1 MPERIS
7 GRFYYYE
14 PPIVGAPD
22 RFDGLKRYNGGP
34 IWKMQAVMD
43 KAKPANSPNRQY
55 SMERTR
61 NIGIAA
67 HIDAGKTT
75 TTERIL
81 FYTGLIHKIGDV
93 DDGNTVT
100 DWMEQERERGITITA
115 AAVTC
120 FWTQKKEDGLYKTFT
135 GVPYR
140 VNIIDTPGHVDFTAE
155 VERSMRVLDGAVA
168 VFCGVAGVQPQSET
182 VWRQAT
188 KYKVPRIAF
197 VNKMD
202 RTGAN
207 FENALNDMRKKL
219 NAYAYPIYLPIGA
232 EDKFAGVIDVVNQ
245 KAIVWGEGDVA
256 SEGLKYEV
264 KDIPGELKE
273 KARTALAELIDAV
286 SNKDDVIADLV
297 LGDKPVTPEALKA
310 GIRRLTC
317 KIELVPVLCGSAF
330 KKKGVQP
337 LVDAVIDY
345 LPSPLD
351 VPAAIGHEPDS
362 ETAIEIPSDDNAKFC
377 SLAFKL
383 WTDVYA
389 GKLVFFRVY
398 SGQLKKGDTIYNPRT
413 RRRERISRLM
423 VIQGSERKDIDHVY
437 AGDIA
442 ALVGVRNIT
451 TGDTLC
457 DEDFDVALEP
467 PTFPEPVISMAVEP
481 KTKADRDKMSEGL
494 QRLAEEDPTFRC
506 FTNEET
512 GQLIIAGMGE
522 LHLEIIRDRLFRE
535 FKVEANAGAPQL
547 EYRETITK
555 AAEGEGKFIRQSG
568 GRGQYGHA
576 LVTVQPNE
584 KGKGVEV
591 ENKIVG
597 GAIPKEY
604 IPAVIDGIEEAIK
617 GGVYAGFQVID
628 IKVQIVDGTFHEV
641 DSNELAFKMA
651 GIFALKDAFKKA
663 HPILLE
669 PIMKVEVTTPDEYQ
683 GDLLGDINR
692 RRGMITGIE
701 AKSGQTILNAQVPL
715 AEMFGYATAI
725 RSLSKGRAS
734 YSMEPLTF
742 EQVPTSILNTILDS
756 AKSKPAARS

>member
-1 MPERIS
+1 MSEATTLN
-7 GRFYYYE
+7 
-14 PPIVGAPD
+14 AP
-22 RFDGLKRYNGGP
+22 G
-34 IWKMQAVMD
+34 
-43 KAKPANSPNRQY
+43 RQY
-55 SMERTR
+55 TLERTR

-100 DWMEQERERGITITA
+100 DWMEQEKERGITITS

-120 FWTQKKEDGLYKTFT
+120 FWTQKCAKPGEDKIYKAFKD
-135 GVPYR
+135 VAHR

-188 KYKVPRIAF
+188 KYHVPRIAF

-207 FENALNDMRKKL
+207 FANALNDMRTKL
-219 NAYAYPIYLPIGA
+219 RAYAFPIFLPLGEGPTEA
-232 EDKFAGVIDVVNQ
+232 EGKSVEGGFEGVIDIVNQ
-245 KAIVWGEGDVA
+245 KCIFWGPTEA
-256 SEGLKYEV
+256 NEGLNYEI
-264 KDIPGELKE
+264 KDIPAEYQE
-273 KARTALAELIDAV
+273 RAKAALAELIDAV
-286 SNKDDVIADLV
+286 SNKDDSIAEMV
-297 LGDKPVTPEALKA
+297 LDEKPIDAPTLKA
-310 GIRRLTC
+310 AIRRLTC

-330 KKKGVQP
+330 KKKGVQV

-345 LPSPLD
+345 LPGPLD
-351 VPAAIGHEPDS
+351 IPGATGHEVGTDVVVNVPTTDH
-362 ETAIEIPSDDNAKFC
+362 AKFC

-383 WTDVYA
+383 WTDPFA

-398 SGQLKKGDTIYNPRT
+398 SGQLKKGDNIYNPRT
-413 RRRERISRLM
+413 RKRERVSRLM
-423 VIQGSERKDIDHVY
+423 VIQGSERKDINEVY

-442 ALVGVRNIT
+442 ALVGLRNIT

-457 DEDFDVALEP
+457 DEDFDVTLEP

-512 GQLIIAGMGE
+512 SQLIIAGMGE
-522 LHLEIIRDRLFRE
+522 LHLEIIIDRLKRE
-535 FKVEANAGAPQL
+535 FKVDANTGAPQIA
-547 EYRETITK
+547 YRETITK
-555 AAEGEGKFIRQSG
+555 PAEGEGKFIRQSG

-576 LVTVQPNE
+576 CITVTPNE

-591 ENKIVG
+591 INAIVG
-597 GAIPKEY
+597 GAIPKEF
-604 IPAVIDGIEEAIK
+604 IPKVIDGIEEAIK
-617 GGVYAGFQVID
+617 GGVYAGYQVID
-628 IKVQIVDGTFHEV
+628 IKVEVVDGSFHEV

-663 HPILLE
+663 GPILLE
-669 PIMKVEVTTPDEYQ
+669 PIMKVECTTPDEYQ

-692 RRGMITGIE
+692 RRGVISGID
-701 AKSGQTILNAQVPL
+701 AKNGQTILNAQVPL

-742 EQVPTSILNTILDS
+742 EQVPNSVLTTIMDAA
-756 AKSKPAARS
+756 AKKPAART

>member
-1 MPERIS
+1 MSAEVKSP
-7 GRFYYYE
+7 
-14 PPIVGAPD
+14 
-22 RFDGLKRYNGGP
+22 
-34 IWKMQAVMD
+34 
-43 KAKPANSPNRQY
+43 NSPTREY
-55 SMERTR
+55 TLERTR

-100 DWMEQERERGITITA
+100 DWMEQEKERGITITS

-120 FWTQKKEDGLYKTFT
+120 FWTQKTAKAGEDKIYKAFNNI
-135 GVPYR
+135 PHR

-188 KYKVPRIAF
+188 KYNVPRIAF

-202 RTGAN
+202 RMGAN
-207 FENALNDMRKKL
+207 FENALNDMRTKL
-219 NAYAYPIYLPIGA
+219 KAYAFPVFLPLGQGPVEA
-232 EDKFAGVIDVVNQ
+232 EGRAVEGGFEGVIDVVNQ
-245 KAIVWGEGDVA
+245 KTIYWGPGEA
-256 SEGLKYEV
+256 NEGLNYEIRDIAPAD
-264 KDIPGELKE
+264 KDRAE
-273 KARTALAELIDAV
+273 AALAELIDAV
-286 SNKDDVIADLV
+286 SNKDDSIAELV
-297 LGDKPVTPEALKA
+297 LEEKPITPPVLKA
-310 GIRRLTC
+310 AIRRLTC

-330 KKKGVQP
+330 KKKGVQV

-345 LPSPLD
+345 LPSPID
-351 VPAAIGHEPDS
+351 IPGAEGHELGTDVVVKVPTNDH
-362 ETAIEIPSDDNAKFC
+362 EKFC

-383 WTDVYA
+383 WTDPYA

-398 SGQLKKGDTIYNPRT
+398 SGHLKKGDNIYNPRT
-413 RRRERISRLM
+413 RKRERVSRLM
-423 VIQGSERKDIDHVY
+423 VIQGSERKDINEVF

-442 ALVGVRNIT
+442 ALVGLRNIT

-457 DEDFDVALEP
+457 DEDFDVTLEP

-481 KTKADRDKMSEGL
+481 KTKQDRDKLSEGL

-522 LHLEIIRDRLFRE
+522 LHLEIIVDRLKRE
-535 FKVEANAGAPQL
+535 FKVEANTGAPQIA
-547 EYRETITK
+547 YRETITK
-555 AAEGEGKFIRQSG
+555 EAEGEGKFIRQSG
-568 GRGQYGHA
+568 GKGQYGHA
-576 LVTVQPNE
+576 CIKVYPNE

-591 ENKIVG
+591 VDEIVG
-597 GAIPKEY
+597 GAIPKEF
-604 IPAVIDGIEEAIK
+604 IPKVIDGIEEAIK
-617 GGVYAGFQVID
+617 GGVYAGYQVID
-628 IKVQIVDGTFHEV
+628 IKVEVVDGSFHEV
-641 DSNELAFKMA
+641 DSNELAFRMA

-663 HPILLE
+663 GPILLE
-669 PIMKVEVTTPDEYQ
+669 PLMKVECTTPDEYQ

-692 RRGMITGIE
+692 RRGQIESIE
-701 AKSGQTILNAQVPL
+701 AKNGQTVLNAQVPL

-742 EQVPTSILNTILDS
+742 AQVPNSVLTTILDAA
-756 AKSKPAARS
+756 AKKPAART

>member
-1 MPERIS
+1 MSDAKPVNS
-7 GRFYYYE
+7 
-14 PPIVGAPD
+14 PD
-22 RFDGLKRYNGGP
+22 REYTL
-34 IWKMQAVMD
+34 
-43 KAKPANSPNRQY
+43 
-55 SMERTR
+55 ERTR

-100 DWMEQERERGITITA
+100 DWMEQEKERGITITS

-120 FWTQKKEDGLYKTFT
+120 FWTQKTAKPGEDKVFKAYNN
-135 GVPYR
+135 VPHR
-140 VNIIDTPGHVDFTAE
+140 INIIDTPGHVDFTAE

-188 KYKVPRIAF
+188 KYNVPRIAF

-202 RTGAN
+202 RMGAN
-207 FENALNDMRKKL
+207 FENALNDMRTKL
-219 NAYAYPIYLPIGA
+219 KAYAFPIFLPLGQGPVEA
-232 EDKFAGVIDVVNQ
+232 EGRAVEGGFEGVIDVVNQ
-245 KAIVWGEGDVA
+245 KTIYWGPTEA
-256 SEGLKYEV
+256 NEGLNYEIRDIAPAD
-264 KDIPGELKE
+264 KDRAE
-273 KARTALAELIDAV
+273 AALAELIDAV
-286 SNKDDVIADLV
+286 SNKDDSIAELV
-297 LGDKPVTPEALKA
+297 LEEKPITPQVLKA
-310 GIRRLTC
+310 AIRRLTC

-330 KKKGVQP
+330 KKKAVQV
-337 LVDAVIDY
+337 LVDAVVDY
-345 LPSPLD
+345 LPSPID
-351 VPAAIGHEPDS
+351 IPGATGHELGTDVVVNVP
-362 ETAIEIPSDDNAKFC
+362 TTDNEKFC

-383 WTDVYA
+383 WTDPYA

-398 SGQLKKGDTIYNPRT
+398 SGHLKKGDNIYNPRT
-413 RRRERISRLM
+413 RKRERVSRLM
-423 VIQGSERKDIDHVY
+423 VIQGSERKDINEVF

-442 ALVGVRNIT
+442 ALVGLRNIT

-457 DEDFDVALEP
+457 DEDYDVTLEP

-481 KTKADRDKMSEGL
+481 KTKQDRDKLSEGL

-512 GQLIIAGMGE
+512 SQLIIAGMGE
-522 LHLEIIRDRLFRE
+522 LHLEIIIDRLKRE
-535 FKVEANAGAPQL
+535 FKVEANTGAPQIA
-547 EYRETITK
+547 YRETITK
-555 AAEGEGKFIRQSG
+555 NAEGEGKFIRQSG
-568 GRGQYGHA
+568 GKGQYGHA
-576 LVTVQPNE
+576 CIKVYPNE

-591 ENKIVG
+591 IDEIVG
-597 GAIPKEY
+597 GSIPKEF
-604 IPAVIDGIEEAIK
+604 IPKVIDGIEEAIK
-617 GGVYAGFQVID
+617 GGVYAGYQVID
-628 IKVQIVDGTFHEV
+628 IKVEVVDGSFHEV
-641 DSNELAFKMA
+641 DSNELAFRMA

-663 HPILLE
+663 GPILLE
-669 PIMKVEVTTPDEYQ
+669 PLMKVECTTPDEYQ

-692 RRGMITGIE
+692 RRGTIVSIE
-701 AKSGQTILNAQVPL
+701 AKNGQTVLNAQVPL

-742 EQVPTSILNTILDS
+742 AQVPNSVLTTILDQA
-756 AKSKPAARS
+756 AKKPAART

>member
-1 MPERIS
+1 MEAADKTKTPVNPNS
-7 GRFYYYE
+7 
-14 PPIVGAPD
+14 PD
-22 RFDGLKRYNGGP
+22 RAYTL
-34 IWKMQAVMD
+34 
-43 KAKPANSPNRQY
+43 
-55 SMERTR
+55 ERTR

-81 FYTGLIHKIGDV
+81 FYTGLIHKMGDV

-100 DWMEQERERGITITA
+100 DWMEQERERGITITSA
-115 AAVTC
+115 ATTC
-120 FWTQKKEDGLYKTFT
+120 YWTQKDDGTYKAFK
-135 GVPYR
+135 GIAHR

-207 FENALNDMRKKL
+207 FENALSDMRKKL
-219 NAYAYPIYLPIGA
+219 GAYAFPVVLPIGK
-232 EDKFAGVIDVVNQ
+232 EDYLRGVIDVINQ
-245 KAIVWGEGDVA
+245 KAIIYDEKDEA
-256 SEGLKYEV
+256 GLKYDV
-264 KDIPGELKE
+264 TDIPDDLKE
-273 KARTALAELIDAV
+273 YAASTLAELIDAV
-286 SNKDDVIADLV
+286 SNKDDTIAELVIEN
-297 LGDKPVTPEALKA
+297 KPITPEILKA
-310 GIRRLTC
+310 AIRRLTC
-317 KIELVPVLCGSAF
+317 KIEMIPVLCGSAF
-330 KKKGVQP
+330 KKRGVQP

-351 VPAAIGHEPDS
+351 VPAARGMVPGTDQEA
-362 ETAIEIPSDDNAKFC
+362 EVPSSDHGKFC

-383 WTDVYA
+383 WTDPFV

-398 SGQLKKGDTIYNPRT
+398 SGKLQKGDTIYNPRT
-413 RRRERISRLM
+413 RKRERVSRVM
-423 VIQGSERKDIDHVY
+423 MIQADKRIDVETTY

-442 ALVGVRNIT
+442 ALVGLRNIT

-457 DEDFDVALEP
+457 DEDFDIMLEP

-481 KTKADRDKMSEGL
+481 KTKADREKMSEGL

-522 LHLEIIRDRLFRE
+522 LHLDIIRDRLFRE
-535 FKVEANAGAPQL
+535 FKVTANAGAPQIA
-547 EYRETITK
+547 YRETFTK
-555 AAEGEGKFIRQSG
+555 SAEGIGKFIRQSG

-576 LVTVQPNE
+576 VVTVEPNE
-584 KGKGVEV
+584 RGKGVEI

-604 IPAVIDGIEEAIK
+604 IPAVIDGINEAVK
-617 GGVYAGFQVID
+617 GGVMAGFPVVD
-628 IKVQIVDGTFHEV
+628 IKVSIVDGTFHEV
-641 DSNELAFKMA
+641 DSSELAFKMA
-651 GIFALKDAFKKA
+651 GIFALKEAAKLA
-663 HPILLE
+663 GAILLE

-683 GDLLGDINR
+683 GDLLGDLNR
-692 RRGMITGIE
+692 RRGKIVSIE
-701 AKSGQTILNAQVPL
+701 AKEGTTALRAEVPL

-734 YSMEPLTF
+734 YSMEPFRF
-742 EQVPTSILNTILDS
+742 EPVPASISATIMDS
-756 AKSKPAARS
+756 AKGKPAARS

>member
-1 MPERIS
+1 
-7 GRFYYYE
+7 
-14 PPIVGAPD
+14 
-22 RFDGLKRYNGGP
+22 
-34 IWKMQAVMD
+34 
-43 KAKPANSPNRQY
+43 
-55 SMERTR
+55 MERTR

-100 DWMEQERERGITITA
+100 DWMEQERERGITITS

-120 FWTQKKEDGLYKTFT
+120 FWTQKCAKAGEDAVYKAFNNL
-135 GVPYR
+135 PNR
-140 VNIIDTPGHVDFTAE
+140 INIIDTPGHVDFTAE

-207 FENALNDMRKKL
+207 FENALSDMRKKL
-219 NAYAYPIYLPIGA
+219 NAYAYPILLPFGQGPTEA
-232 EDKFAGVIDVVNQ
+232 EGKAVEGGFEGVIDLINQ
-245 KAIVWGEGDVA
+245 KLIYWGPTEA
-256 SEGLKYEV
+256 NEGLNYEIRE
-264 KDIPGELKE
+264 IPEADKE
-273 KARTALAELIDAV
+273 RANQGLEELIEAV
-286 SNKDDVIADLV
+286 SNKDDEIAELVIE
-297 LGDKPVTPEALKA
+297 GKPVSAPVLKA
-310 GIRRLTC
+310 AIRRLTC

-330 KKKGVQP
+330 KKKGVQT
-337 LVDAVIDY
+337 LLDAVIDY

-351 VPAAIGHEPDS
+351 VPGAEGLEPGTENVVHV
-362 ETAIEIPSDDNAKFC
+362 ETDDNNKFC

-383 WTDVYA
+383 WTDPYA

-413 RRRERISRLM
+413 RKRERVSRLM
-423 VIQGSERKDIDHVY
+423 IIQGSERKDVDHVY

-442 ALVGVRNIT
+442 ALVGLRNIT

-457 DEDFDVALEP
+457 NEDYDVTLEP
-467 PTFPEPVISMAVEP
+467 PSFPEPVISMAVEP
-481 KTKADRDKMSEGL
+481 KTKQDRDKMGEGL

-512 GQLIIAGMGE
+512 SQLIIAGMGE
-522 LHLEIIRDRLFRE
+522 LHLEIIVDRLKRE
-535 FKVEANAGAPQL
+535 FKVDATTGAPQIA
-547 EYRETITK
+547 YRETITK
-555 AAEGEGKFIRQSG
+555 EAEGEGKYIRQSG

-576 LVTVQPNE
+576 CVKIYPNE
-584 KGKGVEV
+584 KGKGIEIRN
-591 ENKIVG
+591 EIVG

-604 IPAVIDGIEEAIK
+604 IPPTINGIEEACK
-617 GGVYAGFQVID
+617 SGVYAGFQVID
-628 IKVQIVDGTFHEV
+628 MIVEITDGSFHEV

-651 GIFALKDAFKKA
+651 GIFALKDAFKTA
-663 HPILLE
+663 GPILLE
-669 PIMKVEVTTPDEYQ
+669 PLMKVEVTTPDEYQ

-692 RRGMITGIE
+692 RRGTIIGID
-701 AKSGQTILNAQVPL
+701 AKGGQTILNAHVPL

-742 EQVPTSILNTILDS
+742 EQVPNSVLSVILE
-756 AKSKPAARS
+756 AAGKKPAARS

>member
-1 MPERIS
+1 MH
-7 GRFYYYE
+7 
-14 PPIVGAPD
+14 
-22 RFDGLKRYNGGP
+22 
-34 IWKMQAVMD
+34 AVAE
-43 KAKPANSPNRQY
+43 KTKSVNSPSREY
-55 SMERTR
+55 TLERTR

-75 TTERIL
+75 ATERIL

-100 DWMEQERERGITITA
+100 DWMEQERERGITITS

-120 FWTQKKEDGLYKTFT
+120 YWTQKQTKHGENELYKAFL
-135 GVPYR
+135 GVPHR
-140 VNIIDTPGHVDFTAE
+140 INIIDTPGHVDFTAE

-188 KYKVPRIAF
+188 KYKVPRLAF

-207 FENALNDMRKKL
+207 FEHALADMRNKL
-219 NAYAYPIYLPIGA
+219 KAYAYPIFLPIGA
-232 EDKFAGVIDVVNQ
+232 EDKFEGVIDVVNQ
-245 KAIVWGEGDVA
+245 KAIIWGPGDVVN
-256 SEGLKYEV
+256 EGLNYDV
-264 KDIPGELKE
+264 KEIPAEHKE
-273 KARTALAELIDAV
+273 RARAALAELIDAV
-286 SNKDDVIADLV
+286 SNKDDHIADLI
-297 LGDKPVTPEALKA
+297 LHEKPVTPPELKA
-310 GIRRLTC
+310 AIRRLTC

-337 LVDAVIDY
+337 LIDAVVDY
-345 LPSPLD
+345 LPGPLD
-351 VPAAIGHEPDS
+351 VPPAEGIEPDTDNKVVV
-362 ETAIEIPSDDNAKFC
+362 ETSDANKFC

-383 WTDVYA
+383 WTDSYA

-398 SGQLKKGDTIYNPRT
+398 SGTLKKGDMIYNPRT
-413 RRRERISRLM
+413 RKRERVSRLM
-423 VIQGSERKDIDHVY
+423 IIQGSERKDITQAN

-442 ALVGVRNIT
+442 ALVGLRNIT

-457 DEDFDVALEP
+457 DEDFEVTLEP

-481 KTKADRDKMSEGL
+481 KTRADRDKMSEGL

-506 FTNEET
+506 FTNPET

-522 LHLEIIRDRLFRE
+522 LHLEIICDRLKRE
-535 FKVEANAGAPQL
+535 FKVDANTGAPQIA
-547 EYRETITK
+547 YRETITK
-555 AAEGEGKFIRQSG
+555 AADGEGKFIRQSG

-576 LVTVQPNE
+576 CVQIQPNE
-584 KGKGVEV
+584 KGKGIEI

-604 IPAVIDGIEEAIK
+604 IPAVIDGVEEAIK
-617 GGVYAGFQVID
+617 GGVYAGYQVID
-628 IKVQIVDGTFHEV
+628 VKVQIVDGTFHEV

-692 RRGMITGIE
+692 RRGHIVNIE
-701 AKSGQTILNAQVPL
+701 AKSGQTILKAKVPL

-742 EQVPTSILNTILDS
+742 EQVPTNILSSVLDQA
-756 AKSKPAARS
+756 AKKPAARA

>member
-1 MPERIS
+1 METVLETKKSARTK
-7 GRFYYYE
+7 
-14 PPIVGAPD
+14 GANVP
-22 RFDGLKRYNGGP
+22 
-34 IWKMQAVMD
+34 Q
-43 KAKPANSPNRQY
+43 RQY
-55 SMERTR
+55 PMERTR

-81 FYTGLIHKIGDV
+81 FYTGLIHKMGDV

-100 DWMEQERERGITITA
+100 DWMEQERERGITITSA
-115 AAVTC
+115 ATTC
-120 FWTQKKEDGLYKTFT
+120 YWTQKDDGSYKAFL
-135 GVPYR
+135 GLPHR
-140 VNIIDTPGHVDFTAE
+140 INIIDTPGHVDFTAE

-219 NAYAYPIYLPIGA
+219 GAYAYPIFLPIGK
-232 EDKFAGVIDVVNQ
+232 EDYFSGVVDIVNQ
-245 KAIVWGEGDVA
+245 KAIVYDP
-256 SEGLKYEV
+256 SDDSGLKYQV
-264 KDIPGELKE
+264 TDIPADLKDSA
-273 KARTALAELIDAV
+273 KAALAELIDAV
-286 SNKDDVIADLV
+286 SNKDEKIAELVIEN
-297 LGDKPVTPEALKA
+297 KPVTPELLKA
-310 GIRRLTC
+310 AIRRLTC
-317 KIELVPVLCGSAF
+317 RIEMVPVLCGSAF
-330 KKKGVQP
+330 KKRGVQP
-337 LVDAVIDY
+337 LVDAVVDY

-351 VPAAIGHEPDS
+351 VPPAFGIAPGTESKVEVP
-362 ETAIEIPSDDNAKFC
+362 TNDDGKFC

-383 WTDVYA
+383 WTDPYV

-398 SGQLKKGDTIYNPRT
+398 SGRLSKGDVIYNPRT
-413 RRRERISRLM
+413 RKRDRVSRVMMIQADKRIDVETTFS
-423 VIQGSERKDIDHVY
+423 
-437 AGDIA
+437 GDIA
-442 ALVGVRNIT
+442 ALVGLRNIT

-457 DEDFDVALEP
+457 DEDFDVMLEP

-481 KTKADRDKMSEGL
+481 KTKADREKMGEGL

-506 FTNEET
+506 FTNEDT

-535 FKVEANAGAPQL
+535 FKVSANAGAPQIA
-547 EYRETITK
+547 YRETVTK
-555 AAEGEGKFIRQSG
+555 AADGEGKFIRQSG

-576 LVTVQPNE
+576 CVTLAPNE
-584 KGKGVEV
+584 RGKGVEI

-617 GGVYAGFQVID
+617 GGVLAGYPVVD
-628 IKVQIVDGTFHEV
+628 VKVAVVDGTFHEV
-641 DSNELAFKMA
+641 DSSELAFKMA
-651 GIFALKDAFKKA
+651 GIFALKEAAKKA
-663 HPILLE
+663 GAILLE

-683 GDLLGDINR
+683 GDLMGDLNR
-692 RRGMITGIE
+692 RRGKIVHIE
-701 AKSGQTILNAQVPL
+701 AKDASTIVTAEVPL

-725 RSLSKGRAS
+725 RSLSKGRAA
-734 YSMEPLTF
+734 YSMEPFRF
-742 EQVPTSILNTILDS
+742 EPVPSSIVAGILDS
-756 AKSKPAARS
+756 AKGKPAARA

>member
-1 MPERIS
+1 MLEATI
-7 GRFYYYE
+7 E
-14 PPIVGAPD
+14 
-22 RFDGLKRYNGGP
+22 K
-34 IWKMQAVMD
+34 
-43 KAKPANSPNRQY
+43 KPVNSPKRQY
-55 SMERTR
+55 TMERTR

-100 DWMEQERERGITITA
+100 DWMEQERERGITITS

-120 FWTQKKEDGLYKTFT
+120 FWTQKKEPGLEKLFT
-135 GVPYR
+135 GVSHR

-207 FENALNDMRKKL
+207 FENALDDMRKKL
-219 NAYAYPIYLPIGA
+219 GANAHPIYLPIGA
-232 EDKFAGVIDVVNQ
+232 EEKFEGVIDVVNQ
-245 KAIVWGEGDVA
+245 KAIIWGQGDIQK
-256 SEGLKYEV
+256 EGLAYNITE
-264 KDIPGELKE
+264 IPDYLKE
-273 KARTALAELIDAV
+273 KAKTALHDLIVAVSDKDDEIAEL
-286 SNKDDVIADLV
+286 VIEEKPIPALV
-297 LGDKPVTPEALKA
+297 LKA
-310 GIRRLTC
+310 AIRRLTC
-317 KIELVPVLCGSAF
+317 KIELIPVLCGSAF
-330 KKKGVQP
+330 KKKGVQT
-337 LVDAVIDY
+337 LIDSVVDY

-351 VPAAIGHEPDS
+351 VPPAEGLEPGTD
-362 ETAIEIPSDDNAKFC
+362 IVVPVPPDDNGKFC

-398 SGQLKKGDTIYNPRT
+398 SGHLKKGDNIYNPRT
-413 RRRERISRLM
+413 RRRDRISRLM
-423 VIQGSERKDIDHVY
+423 VIQGSERKDVDEVFS
-437 AGDIA
+437 GDIA
-442 ALVGVRNIT
+442 ALVGLRNIT

-457 DEDFDVALEP
+457 DESFDVTLEP

-481 KTKADRDKMSEGL
+481 KTKADQEKMGEGL

-506 FTNEET
+506 FTNQET
-512 GQLIIAGMGE
+512 SQLIIAGMGE
-522 LHLEIIRDRLFRE
+522 LHLEIIVDRLKRE
-535 FKVEANAGAPQL
+535 FKVDANTGAPQIA
-547 EYRETITK
+547 YRETITGS
-555 AAEGEGKFIRQSG
+555 AEGEGKFIRQSG

-576 LVTVQPNE
+576 CIKVMPNE
-584 KGKGVEV
+584 KGKGVEIV
-591 ENKIVG
+591 NKIVG
-597 GAIPKEY
+597 GAIPKEF
-604 IPAVIDGIEEAIK
+604 IAPVISGIEEACK
-617 GGVYAGFQVID
+617 GGVYAGYQVID
-628 IKVQIVDGTFHEV
+628 IKVEIVDGSFHEV
-641 DSNELAFKMA
+641 DSNELAFRMA
-651 GIFALKDAFKKA
+651 GIFAMKDAFKKA
-663 HPILLE
+663 GPILLE

-683 GDLLGDINR
+683 GDLLGDVNR
-692 RRGMITGIE
+692 RRGQIISID
-701 AKSGQTILNAQVPL
+701 AKHGQTILNANVPL
-715 AEMFGYATAI
+715 AAMFGYATAI

-742 EQVPTSILNTILDS
+742 EKVPDS
-756 AKSKPAARS
+756 VLKVVLEEAGKKPAART

>member
-1 MPERIS
+1 MS
-7 GRFYYYE
+7 
-14 PPIVGAPD
+14 D
-22 RFDGLKRYNGGP
+22 
-34 IWKMQAVMD
+34 
-43 KAKPANSPNRQY
+43 AKPVNSPNREY
-55 SMERTR
+55 TLERTR

-100 DWMEQERERGITITA
+100 DWMEQERERGITITS

-120 FWTQKKEDGLYKTFT
+120 YWTEKQAKPGEAGLYKPFL
-135 GVPYR
+135 GVPHR
-140 VNIIDTPGHVDFTAE
+140 INIIDTPGHVDFTAE

-188 KYKVPRIAF
+188 KYNVPRVAF

-207 FENALNDMRKKL
+207 FENALADMRNKL
-219 NAYAYPIYLPIGA
+219 KAYAYPVFLPIGA

-245 KAIVWGEGDVA
+245 KAIVWGPGDVVN
-256 SEGLKYEV
+256 EGLNYEV
-264 KDIPGELKE
+264 KDIPAEHKKRA
-273 KARTALAELIDAV
+273 KAALAELIDAV
-286 SNKDDVIADLV
+286 SNKDDEIGTLVIENN
-297 LGDKPVTPEALKA
+297 PVTPQILKA
-310 GIRRLTC
+310 AIRRLTC

-337 LVDAVIDY
+337 LMDAIVDY
-345 LPSPLD
+345 LPGPLD
-351 VPAAIGHEPDS
+351 VPGAEGAEVGTNNPVHVK
-362 ETAIEIPSDDNAKFC
+362 TSDGNKFC

-398 SGQLKKGDTIYNPRT
+398 SGTLKKGDTIYNPRT
-413 RRRERISRLM
+413 RKRERVSRLM
-423 VIQGSERKDIDHVY
+423 IIQGSERKDITQVY

-442 ALVGVRNIT
+442 ALVGLRNIT

-457 DEDFDVALEP
+457 DEDYDVTLEP
-467 PTFPEPVISMAVEP
+467 PTFPEPVISMDVEP
-481 KTKADRDKMSEGL
+481 KTRADRVKMSEGL

-522 LHLEIIRDRLFRE
+522 LHLEIICDRLKRE
-535 FKVEANAGAPQL
+535 FKVDCNTGAPQIA
-547 EYRETITK
+547 YRETITK
-555 AAEGEGKFIRQSG
+555 PAEGEGKFIRQSG

-576 LVTVQPNE
+576 CVQIQPNE
-584 KGKGVEV
+584 KGKGIEI

-604 IPAVIDGIEEAIK
+604 ISPVIDGIEEAIK
-617 GGVYAGFQVID
+617 GGVYAGYQVID

-641 DSNELAFKMA
+641 DSSELAFKMA
-651 GIFALKDAFKKA
+651 GIFAFKHAMAKA
-663 HPILLE
+663 KPVLLE
-669 PIMKVEVTTPDEYQ
+669 PIMKVEVTVPEEYQ

-692 RRGMITGIE
+692 RRGHIQGMEQREGACII
-701 AKSGQTILNAQVPL
+701 NALVPL
-715 AEMFGYATAI
+715 ETMFGYATDI

-734 YSMEPLTF
+734 YSMEPSHF
-742 EQVPTSILNTILDS
+742 DQVPAQLLTKIVETSTK
-756 AKSKPAARS
+756 APART

>member
-1 MPERIS
+1 METVLETKKS
-7 GRFYYYE
+7 
-14 PPIVGAPD
+14 A
-22 RFDGLKRYNGGP
+22 
-34 IWKMQAVMD
+34 
-43 KAKPANSPNRQY
+43 KAKGANLPHRQY
-55 SMERTR
+55 PMERTR

-81 FYTGLIHKIGDV
+81 FYTGLIHKMGDV

-100 DWMEQERERGITITA
+100 DWMEQERERGITITSA
-115 AAVTC
+115 ATTC
-120 FWTQKKEDGLYKTFT
+120 YWTQKDDGSYKAFL
-135 GVPYR
+135 GQPHR
-140 VNIIDTPGHVDFTAE
+140 INIIDTPGHVDFTAE

-197 VNKMD
+197 INKMD

-219 NAYAYPIYLPIGA
+219 GAYAYPIFLPIGK
-232 EDKFAGVIDVVNQ
+232 EDYFTGVVDVVNQ
-245 KAIVWGEGDVA
+245 KAIAYDP
-256 SEGLKYEV
+256 SDDTGLKYEV
-264 KDIPGELKE
+264 TDIPAELKDSA
-273 KARTALAELIDAV
+273 KAALAELIDAV
-286 SNKDDVIADLV
+286 SNKDDKIAELVIEN
-297 LGDKPVTPEALKA
+297 KPIAPEVLKA
-310 GIRRLTC
+310 AIRRLTC

-330 KKKGVQP
+330 KKRAVQP
-337 LVDAVIDY
+337 LVDAVVDY

-351 VPAAIGHEPDS
+351 VPAAVGIVPGTE
-362 ETAIEIPSDDNAKFC
+362 EKVEVPSDDNAKFC

-383 WTDVYA
+383 WTDPYV

-398 SGQLKKGDTIYNPRT
+398 SGRLSKGDVIYNPRT
-413 RRRERISRLM
+413 RKRERVSRVM
-423 VIQGSERKDIDHVY
+423 MIQADKRIDVETTF

-442 ALVGVRNIT
+442 ALVGLRNIT

-457 DEDFDVALEP
+457 DEDFDVMLEP

-481 KTKADRDKMSEGL
+481 KTKADREKMGEGL

-506 FTNEET
+506 FTNEDT

-535 FKVEANAGAPQL
+535 FKVSANAGAPQIA
-547 EYRETITK
+547 YRETVTK
-555 AAEGEGKFIRQSG
+555 SAEGEGKFIRQSG
-568 GRGQYGHA
+568 GKGQYGHA
-576 LVTVQPNE
+576 CITLAPNAR
-584 KGKGVEV
+584 GKGVEI

-604 IPAVIDGIEEAIK
+604 ISPVIDGIEEAIK
-617 GGVYAGFQVID
+617 GGVLAGYPVVD
-628 IKVQIVDGTFHEV
+628 VKVAIVDGTYHEV
-641 DSNELAFKMA
+641 DSSELAFKMA
-651 GIFALKDAFKKA
+651 GIFAFKDAAKKA
-663 HPILLE
+663 SPILLE

-683 GDLLGDINR
+683 GDLLGDLNR
-692 RRGMITGIE
+692 RRGKITQIE
-701 AKSGQTILNAQVPL
+701 AKDSSTILTAEVPL

-725 RSLSKGRAS
+725 RSLSKGRAA
-734 YSMEPLTF
+734 YSMEPFRF
-742 EQVPTSILNTILDS
+742 EPVPNSIVAGILDN
-756 AKSKPAARS
+756 AKGKPAARA

>member
-1 MPERIS
+1 MPEAVI
-7 GRFYYYE
+7 E
-14 PPIVGAPD
+14 
-22 RFDGLKRYNGGP
+22 NGNA
-34 IWKMQAVMD
+34 I
-43 KAKPANSPNRQY
+43 NSPNRQY
-55 SMERTR
+55 TLERTR

-100 DWMEQERERGITITA
+100 DWMEQEKERGITITS

-120 FWTQKKEDGLYKTFT
+120 FWTQKATKPGEDKLNKSFLNI
-135 GVPYR
+135 PHR
-140 VNIIDTPGHVDFTAE
+140 INIIDTPGHVDFTAE

-197 VNKMD
+197 INKMD

-207 FENALNDMRKKL
+207 FDNALNDMRKKL
-219 NAYAYPIYLPIGA
+219 NAYAYPIFLNIGA
-232 EDKFAGVIDVVNQ
+232 EDQFLGVIDVVNQ
-245 KAIVWGEGDVA
+245 KAIVWGPGDVQN
-256 SEGLKYEV
+256 EGLNYEV
-264 KDIPGELKE
+264 TEIPAEHKE
-273 KARTALAELIDAV
+273 RAAAALAELIDAV
-286 SNKDDVIADLV
+286 SNKDDAIAEMV
-297 LGDKPVTPEALKA
+297 LEEKPIDVPTLKA
-310 GIRRLTC
+310 AIRRLTC

-330 KKKGVQP
+330 KKKGVQV

-345 LPSPLD
+345 LPSPID
-351 VPAAIGHEPDS
+351 IPQAEGHEPGT
-362 ETAIEIPSDDNAKFC
+362 ENKVTVASDDRAKFC

-383 WTDVYA
+383 WTDPYA

-413 RRRERISRLM
+413 RKRERVSRLM
-423 VIQGSERKDIDHVY
+423 VIQGSERKDVEVAY
-437 AGDIA
+437 SGDIA
-442 ALVGVRNIT
+442 ALVGLRNIT

-457 DEDFDVALEP
+457 NEEFDVMLEP

-481 KTKADRDKMSEGL
+481 KTKQDRDKMSEGL

-522 LHLEIIRDRLFRE
+522 LHLEIICDRLKRE
-535 FKVEANAGAPQL
+535 FKVESNSGAPQIA
-547 EYRETITK
+547 YRETITK
-555 AAEGEGKFIRQSG
+555 PAEGEGKFIRQSG

-576 LVTVQPNE
+576 CITVEPNE
-584 KGKGVEV
+584 KGKGVV
-591 ENKIVG
+591 IENKVVG

-604 IPAVIDGIEEAIK
+604 IPAVIGGIEEAIK
-617 GGVYAGFQVID
+617 SGVYAGYQVID
-628 IKVQIVDGTFHEV
+628 IKVAVTDGSFHEV

-663 HPILLE
+663 APILLE
-669 PIMKVEVTTPDEYQ
+669 PIMKVEATTPSDYQ
-683 GDLLGDINR
+683 GDIVGDISR
-692 RRGMITGIE
+692 RRGAIE
-701 AKSGQTILNAQVPL
+701 NIDAKFGQVAVNARVPL
-715 AEMFGYATAI
+715 AEMFGYSTAI

-734 YSMEPLTF
+734 YSMEPFSF
-742 EQVPTSILNTILDS
+742 EQVPNSVLTTILDEA
-756 AKSKPAARS
+756 AKKPAARS

>member
-1 MPERIS
+1 MS
-7 GRFYYYE
+7 
-14 PPIVGAPD
+14 
-22 RFDGLKRYNGGP
+22 
-34 IWKMQAVMD
+34 AVLEQEKN
-43 KAKPANSPNRQY
+43 KAVNSPKREY
-55 SMERTR
+55 TLERTR

-100 DWMEQERERGITITA
+100 DWMEQERERGITITS

-120 FWTQKKEDGLYKTFT
+120 FWTQKQTKPGEEQIYKAFN
-135 GVPYR
+135 GIPHR
-140 VNIIDTPGHVDFTAE
+140 INIIDTPGHVDFTAE
-155 VERSMRVLDGAVA
+155 VERSMRVLDGAIA

-207 FENALNDMRKKL
+207 FENALQDMRKKL
-219 NAYAYPIYLPIGA
+219 NAYAYPVFLPIGA
-232 EDKFAGVIDVVNQ
+232 EDKFEGVIDVVNQ
-245 KAIVWGEGDVA
+245 KEIVWGAGDVLN
-256 SEGLKYEV
+256 EGLNYEV
-264 KDIPGELKE
+264 REIRDSLKE
-273 KARTALAELIDAV
+273 RARAALAELIDAV
-286 SNKDDVIADLV
+286 SNKDDAIAELV
-297 LGDKPVTPEALKA
+297 LEEKPVTPEALKA
-310 GIRRLTC
+310 AIRRLTC
-317 KIELVPVLCGSAF
+317 KIEFVPVLCGSAF

-337 LVDAVIDY
+337 LIDAVVDY

-351 VPAAIGHEPDS
+351 IPPAEGTVPGTGEKVLV
-362 ETAIEIPSDDNAKFC
+362 ETSDHHKFC

-383 WTDVYA
+383 WTDPYA

-413 RRRERISRLM
+413 RKRERVSRLM
-423 VIQGSERKDIDHVY
+423 IIQGSERKDIEQVF

-442 ALVGVRNIT
+442 ALVGLKNIT

-457 DEDFDVALEP
+457 DESFDVTLEP

-481 KTKADRDKMSEGL
+481 KTKADREKLSEGL

-522 LHLEIIRDRLFRE
+522 LHLEIIIDRLKRE
-535 FKVEANAGAPQL
+535 FKVDANTGAPQIA
-547 EYRETITK
+547 YRETITK
-555 AAEGEGKFIRQSG
+555 PADGEGKFIRQSG

-576 LVTVQPNE
+576 IIKVEPNE
-584 KGKGVEV
+584 RGKGVQI
-591 ENKIVG
+591 ENEIVG

-617 GGVYAGFQVID
+617 GGVYAGYQVID
-628 IKVQIVDGTFHEV
+628 IIVRIVDGTFHEV
-641 DSNELAFKMA
+641 DSSELAFKMA

-663 HPILLE
+663 NPILLE

-692 RRGMITGIE
+692 RRGIITGIE
-701 AKSGQTILNAQVPL
+701 TRQGQTILNAQVPL

-742 EQVPTSILNTILDS
+742 EQVPQSILTTILDAA
-756 AKSKPAARS
+756 AKKPAART

>member
-1 MPERIS
+1 
-7 GRFYYYE
+7 
-14 PPIVGAPD
+14 
-22 RFDGLKRYNGGP
+22 
-34 IWKMQAVMD
+34 
-43 KAKPANSPNRQY
+43 
-55 SMERTR
+55 MERTR

-100 DWMEQERERGITITA
+100 DWMEQERERGITITS

-120 FWTQKKEDGLYKTFT
+120 YWTQKHNKPGEATLYKAFQD
-135 GVPYR
+135 VAHR
-140 VNIIDTPGHVDFTAE
+140 INIIDTPGHVDFTAE

-207 FENALNDMRKKL
+207 FENALADMRNKL
-219 NAYAYPIYLPIGA
+219 KAYAYPIFLPIGA
-232 EDKFAGVIDVVNQ
+232 EDRFEGVIDVVNQ
-245 KAIVWGEGDVA
+245 KAIVWGPGDVA
-256 SEGLKYEV
+256 NEGLNYEV
-264 KDIPGELKE
+264 KEIPAEHKE
-273 KARTALAELIDAV
+273 RATAALAELIDAV
-286 SNKDDVIADLV
+286 SNKDDAIADLV
-297 LGDKPVTPEALKA
+297 LHEKPVTPPELKA
-310 GIRRLTC
+310 AIRRLTC

-337 LVDAVIDY
+337 LIDAVVDY
-345 LPSPLD
+345 LPGPLD
-351 VPAAIGHEPDS
+351 VPDAEGIELGTENKVVVETSDS
-362 ETAIEIPSDDNAKFC
+362 NKFC

-383 WTDVYA
+383 WTDTYA

-413 RRRERISRLM
+413 RKRERVSRLM
-423 VIQGSERKDIDHVY
+423 IIQGSERKDISQVH

-442 ALVGVRNIT
+442 ALVGLRNIT

-457 DEDFDVALEP
+457 DEDFDVTLEP

-481 KTKADRDKMSEGL
+481 KTKQDRDKMSEGL

-522 LHLEIIRDRLFRE
+522 LHLEIICDRLKRE
-535 FKVEANAGAPQL
+535 FKVDANTGAPQIA
-547 EYRETITK
+547 YRETITK
-555 AAEGEGKFIRQSG
+555 AADGEGKFIRQSG

-576 LVTVQPNE
+576 CVQIQPNE
-584 KGKGVEV
+584 KGKGIEI

-617 GGVYAGFQVID
+617 GGVYAGYQVID
-628 IKVQIVDGTFHEV
+628 IKAQVVDGTFHEV

-663 HPILLE
+663 GPILLE
-669 PIMKVEVTTPDEYQ
+669 PIMKVECTTPEEYQ
-683 GDLLGDINR
+683 GDLIGDITR
-692 RRGMITGIE
+692 RRGHIVNIE
-701 AKSGQTILNAQVPL
+701 AKQGQTVVNAQVPL

-742 EQVPTSILNTILDS
+742 EQVPNSVLNTILDQA
-756 AKSKPAARS
+756 AKKPAART

>member
-1 MPERIS
+1 MS
-7 GRFYYYE
+7 
-14 PPIVGAPD
+14 AD
-22 RFDGLKRYNGGP
+22 
-34 IWKMQAVMD
+34 
-43 KAKPANSPNRQY
+43 AKSVNSPNREY
-55 SMERTR
+55 TLERTR

-100 DWMEQERERGITITA
+100 DWMEQEKERGITITS

-120 FWTQKKEDGLYKTFT
+120 FWTQKTAKAGEDQVYKAYNNI
-135 GVPYR
+135 PHR
-140 VNIIDTPGHVDFTAE
+140 INIIDTPGHVDFTAE

-188 KYKVPRIAF
+188 KYNVPRIAF

-202 RTGAN
+202 RMGAN
-207 FENALNDMRKKL
+207 FENALNDMRTKL
-219 NAYAYPIYLPIGA
+219 KAYAFPIFLPLGQGPVEA
-232 EDKFAGVIDVVNQ
+232 EGRPVEGGFEGVIDVVNQ
-245 KAIVWGEGDVA
+245 KTIYWGPGEA
-256 SEGLKYEV
+256 NEGLNYEIREIAPA
-264 KDIPGELKE
+264 DQERA
-273 KARTALAELIDAV
+273 KAALAELIDAV
-286 SNKDDVIADLV
+286 SNKDDEIAGLV
-297 LGDKPVTPEALKA
+297 LEEKPITAPVLKA
-310 GIRRLTC
+310 AIRRLTC

-330 KKKGVQP
+330 KKKAVQV
-337 LVDAVIDY
+337 LVDAVVDY
-345 LPSPLD
+345 LPSPID
-351 VPAAIGHEPDS
+351 IPGAEGHELGTEVVVKVPTNDH
-362 ETAIEIPSDDNAKFC
+362 EKFC

-383 WTDVYA
+383 WTDPYA

-398 SGQLKKGDTIYNPRT
+398 SGHLKKGDTIYNPRT
-413 RRRERISRLM
+413 RKRERVSRLM
-423 VIQGSERKDIDHVY
+423 VIQGSERKDINEVY

-442 ALVGVRNIT
+442 ALVGLRNIT

-457 DEDFDVALEP
+457 DEDFDVTLEP

-481 KTKADRDKMSEGL
+481 KTKQDRDKLSEGL

-512 GQLIIAGMGE
+512 SQLIIAGMGE
-522 LHLEIIRDRLFRE
+522 LHLEIIVDRLKRE
-535 FKVEANAGAPQL
+535 FKVEANTGAPQIA
-547 EYRETITK
+547 YRETITK
-555 AAEGEGKFIRQSG
+555 NAEGEGKFIRQSG
-568 GRGQYGHA
+568 GKGQYGHA
-576 LVTVQPNE
+576 CIKVYPNE

-591 ENKIVG
+591 VDEIVG
-597 GAIPKEY
+597 GAIPKEF
-604 IPAVIDGIEEAIK
+604 IPKVIDGIEEAIK
-617 GGVYAGFQVID
+617 GGVYAGYQVID
-628 IKVQIVDGTFHEV
+628 IKVEVVDGSFHEV
-641 DSNELAFKMA
+641 DSNELAFRMA

-663 HPILLE
+663 GPILLE
-669 PIMKVEVTTPDEYQ
+669 PLMKVECTTPDEYQ

-692 RRGMITGIE
+692 RRGTIVSIE
-701 AKSGQTILNAQVPL
+701 AKNGQTVLNAQVPL

-742 EQVPTSILNTILDS
+742 AQVPNSVLTTILDAA
-756 AKSKPAARS
+756 AKKPAART

>member
-1 MPERIS
+1 
-7 GRFYYYE
+7 
-14 PPIVGAPD
+14 
-22 RFDGLKRYNGGP
+22 
-34 IWKMQAVMD
+34 MQAAAD
-43 KAKPANSPNRQY
+43 KTKSANSPKREY
-55 SMERTR
+55 TLERTR

-100 DWMEQERERGITITA
+100 DWMEQERERGITITS

-120 FWTQKKEDGLYKTFT
+120 FWTQKCAKPGEDKIYKTFNN
-135 GVPYR
+135 VPHR
-140 VNIIDTPGHVDFTAE
+140 INIIDTPGHVDFTAE

-188 KYKVPRIAF
+188 KYNVPRIAF

-207 FENALNDMRKKL
+207 FENALKDMRKKL
-219 NAYAYPIYLPIGA
+219 GAYAYPIYLPIGA
-232 EDKFAGVIDVVNQ
+232 EDKFEGVIDVVNQ
-245 KAIVWGEGDVA
+245 KAITWGDGEVVN
-256 SEGLKYEV
+256 EGLKYEV
-264 KDIPGELKE
+264 KEIPERLKK
-273 KARTALAELIDAV
+273 KAKAALAELIDAV
-286 SNKDDVIADLV
+286 SNKDDAIAELVI
-297 LGDKPVTPEALKA
+297 GEKPVEPLALKA
-310 GIRRLTC
+310 AIRRLTC

-337 LVDAVIDY
+337 LMDAVVDY
-345 LPSPLD
+345 LPGPLD
-351 VPAAIGHEPDS
+351 VPGAEGTEVDTNNPVHVETSDS
-362 ETAIEIPSDDNAKFC
+362 NKFC

-398 SGQLKKGDTIYNPRT
+398 SGTLKKGDTIYNPRT
-413 RRRERISRLM
+413 RKRERVSRLM
-423 VIQGSERKDIDHVY
+423 IIQGSERKDITQVY

-442 ALVGVRNIT
+442 ALVGLRNIT

-457 DEDFDVALEP
+457 DEDYDVTLEP

-481 KTKADRDKMSEGL
+481 KTRADRDKMSEGL

-506 FTNEET
+506 FHNDET

-522 LHLEIIRDRLFRE
+522 LPLEIICDRLKRE
-535 FKVEANAGAPQL
+535 FKVDCNTGAPQIA
-547 EYRETITK
+547 YRETITK
-555 AAEGEGKFIRQSG
+555 SADGEGKFIRQSG

-576 LVTVQPNE
+576 CVQVQPNE
-584 KGKGVEV
+584 KGKGVEI

-597 GAIPKEY
+597 GAIPREY

-617 GGVYAGFQVID
+617 GGVYAGYQVID
-628 IKVQIVDGTFHEV
+628 IKVQVTDGTFHEV

-683 GDLLGDINR
+683 GDLLGDISR
-692 RRGMITGIE
+692 RRGHIVNIE
-701 AKSGQTILNAQVPL
+701 AKQGQTILNAQVPL
-715 AEMFGYATAI
+715 AEIFGYATAI
-725 RSLSKGRAS
+725 RSLSTGRAS
-734 YSMEPLTF
+734 YSMDPLTF
-742 EQVPTSILNTILDS
+742 QQVPKSLLETILDAA
-756 AKSKPAARS
+756 AKKPAART

>member
-1 MPERIS
+1 MS
-7 GRFYYYE
+7 
-14 PPIVGAPD
+14 AD
-22 RFDGLKRYNGGP
+22 
-34 IWKMQAVMD
+34 
-43 KAKPANSPNRQY
+43 AKPANSPNREY
-55 SMERTR
+55 TLERTR

-100 DWMEQERERGITITA
+100 DWMEQEKERGITITS

-120 FWTQKKEDGLYKTFT
+120 FWTQKTAKAGEDQVYKAFNN
-135 GVPYR
+135 VPHR
-140 VNIIDTPGHVDFTAE
+140 INIIDTPGHVDFTAE

-188 KYKVPRIAF
+188 KYNVPRIAF

-202 RTGAN
+202 RMGAN
-207 FENALNDMRKKL
+207 FENALNDMRTKL
-219 NAYAYPIYLPIGA
+219 KAYAFPIFLPLGQGPVEA
-232 EDKFAGVIDVVNQ
+232 EGRPVEGGFEGVIDVVNQ
-245 KAIVWGEGDVA
+245 KTIYWGPGEA
-256 SEGLKYEV
+256 NEGLNYEIREIAPA
-264 KDIPGELKE
+264 DQDRA
-273 KARTALAELIDAV
+273 KAALAELIDAV
-286 SNKDDVIADLV
+286 SNKDDSIAELV
-297 LGDKPVTPEALKA
+297 LEDKPITAPVLKA
-310 GIRRLTC
+310 AIRRLTC
-317 KIELVPVLCGSAF
+317 KIEIVPVLCGSAF
-330 KKKGVQP
+330 KKKAVQV

-351 VPAAIGHEPDS
+351 IPGAEGHELGTDVVVKVPTNDH
-362 ETAIEIPSDDNAKFC
+362 EKFC

-383 WTDVYA
+383 WTDPYA

-398 SGQLKKGDTIYNPRT
+398 SGHLKKGDTIYNPRT
-413 RRRERISRLM
+413 RKRERVSRLM
-423 VIQGSERKDIDHVY
+423 VIQGSERKDINEVY

-442 ALVGVRNIT
+442 ALVGLRNIT

-457 DEDFDVALEP
+457 NEDYDVTLEP

-481 KTKADRDKMSEGL
+481 KTKADRDKLSEGL
-494 QRLAEEDPTFRC
+494 SRLAEEDPTFRC

-522 LHLEIIRDRLFRE
+522 LHLEIIVDRLKRE
-535 FKVEANAGAPQL
+535 FKVEANTGAPQIA
-547 EYRETITK
+547 YRETITK
-555 AAEGEGKFIRQSG
+555 DAEGEGKFIRQSG
-568 GRGQYGHA
+568 GKGQYGHA
-576 LVTVQPNE
+576 CIKVYPNE

-591 ENKIVG
+591 VDEIVG
-597 GAIPKEY
+597 GAIPKEF
-604 IPAVIDGIEEAIK
+604 IPKVIDGIEEAIK
-617 GGVYAGFQVID
+617 GGVYAGYQVID
-628 IKVQIVDGTFHEV
+628 IKVEVVDGSFHEV
-641 DSNELAFKMA
+641 DSNELAFRMA

-663 HPILLE
+663 GPILLE
-669 PIMKVEVTTPDEYQ
+669 PLMKVECTTPDEYQ

-692 RRGMITGIE
+692 RRGTIVSIE
-701 AKSGQTILNAQVPL
+701 AKNGQTVLNAQVPL

-742 EQVPTSILNTILDS
+742 AQVPNSVLTTILDQA
-756 AKSKPAARS
+756 AKKPAART

>member
-1 MPERIS
+1 MQ
-7 GRFYYYE
+7 
-14 PPIVGAPD
+14 D
-22 RFDGLKRYNGGP
+22 RSS
-34 IWKMQAVMD
+34 V
-43 KAKPANSPNRQY
+43 NSPNRQY
-55 SMERTR
+55 TLERTR

-100 DWMEQERERGITITA
+100 DWMEQEKERGITITS

-120 FWTQKKEDGLYKTFT
+120 YWTQKSTKPGEDALYKAFLNQAH
-135 GVPYR
+135 R
-140 VNIIDTPGHVDFTAE
+140 INIIDTPGHVDFTAE

-202 RTGAN
+202 RTGAD
-207 FENALNDMRKKL
+207 FDNALNDMRKKL
-219 NAYAYPIYLPIGA
+219 NAYAFPVFLPIGA
-232 EDKFAGVIDVVNQ
+232 EENFEGVIDVVNQ
-245 KAIVWGEGDVA
+245 KAIVWGAGDLTN
-256 SEGLKYEV
+256 EGLNYET
-264 KDIPGELKE
+264 KDIPEPLKA
-273 KARTALAELIDAV
+273 KAQAALQELIEAV
-286 SNKDDVIADLV
+286 SNKDDTIAELV
-297 LGDKPVTPEALKA
+297 LEEKPIDPATLKA
-310 GIRRLTC
+310 AIRRLTC

-330 KKKGVQP
+330 KKKAVQV
-337 LVDAVIDY
+337 LVDSVIDY

-351 VPAAIGHEPDS
+351 VPGAEGLEPGTENVVKVD
-362 ETAIEIPSDDNAKFC
+362 TTDNNKFC

-383 WTDVYA
+383 WTDPYA

-413 RRRERISRLM
+413 RKRERVSRLM
-423 VIQGSERKDIDHVY
+423 IIQGSERKDIEQVHS
-437 AGDIA
+437 GDIA
-442 ALVGVRNIT
+442 ALVGLRNIT

-457 DEDFDVALEP
+457 NEDFDVTLEP

-481 KTKADRDKMSEGL
+481 KTKQDRDKMSEGL

-522 LHLEIIRDRLFRE
+522 LHLEIIIDRLKRE
-535 FKVEANAGAPQL
+535 FKVEANVGAPQIA
-547 EYRETITK
+547 YRETITK
-555 AAEGEGKFIRQSG
+555 SAEGEGKFIRQSG

-576 LVTVQPNE
+576 CVEIQPNE
-584 KGKGVEV
+584 KGKGIEV

-604 IPAVIDGIEEAIK
+604 IPAVIDGVEEAIR
-617 GGVYAGFQVID
+617 GGVHAGYQLID
-628 IKVQIVDGTFHEV
+628 LKVQVVDGSFHEV

-651 GIFALKDAFKKA
+651 GIFALKEAVKKA
-663 HPILLE
+663 GPIILE

-692 RRGMITGIE
+692 RRGTIIGID
-701 AKSGQTILNAQVPL
+701 AKGGQTILNAHVPL

-734 YSMEPLTF
+734 YSMEPFSF
-742 EQVPTSILNTILDS
+742 EQVPSSVEKAILDTS
-756 AKSKPAARS
+756 AKRPAART